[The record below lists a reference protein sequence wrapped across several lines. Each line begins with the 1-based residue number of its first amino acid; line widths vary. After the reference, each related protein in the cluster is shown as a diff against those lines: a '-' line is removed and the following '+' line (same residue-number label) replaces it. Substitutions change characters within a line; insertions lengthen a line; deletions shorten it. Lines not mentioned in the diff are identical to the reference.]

1 MVILNIKH
9 QTSNIKHQTS
19 NIKQMNI
26 SVELTFS
33 PLQDD
38 FEEHIIN
45 FIKKLRASGLTISEN
60 PLSTQVFGEYT
71 MVMKVLHTEI
81 ETAFELMDKGLLYM
95 KIVKSDRSEYEPH
108 F

>member
-1 MVILNIKH
+1 
-9 QTSNIKHQTS
+9 
-19 NIKQMNI
+19 MNI

-45 FIKKLRASGLTISEN
+45 FIKKLRASGLTVLEN
-60 PLSTQVFGEYT
+60 PLSTQVYGDYNT
-71 MVMKVLHTEI
+71 VMEVLRMEM
-81 ETAFELMDKGLLYM
+81 ETAFKLMDRGLMYL
-95 KIVKSDRSEYEPH
+95 KIVKSDRSGYEPH